1 MRPGLAG
8 EHGHAAK
15 GGRVPWTPAGARVSW
30 PAGTWLRTRFSV
42 PGPLPPASAC
52 LLNLT
57 GLGRG
62 RAYVNGHDI
71 GRYWLLPRN
80 DGSGVPSQRFYHVP
94 PDWLAEAGALN
105 ELVLFEDEGA
115 ADVSRVGVAVS
126 RMAAAP
132 VATRQRGGEMRVLL
146 PLPEDAGVDVSGRG
160 TARVVTPCEF

>member
-1 MRPGLAG
+1 
-8 EHGHAAK
+8 
-15 GGRVPWTPAGARVSW
+15 
-30 PAGTWLRTRFSV
+30 
-42 PGPLPPASAC
+42 
-52 LLNLT
+52 
-57 GLGRG
+57 
-62 RAYVNGHDI
+62 VNGHDI

-146 PLPEDAGVDVSGRG
+146 PLPEDAGVDVRGRG